1 MNKPKDVFTF
11 DFHSISKAQV
21 EKPFSH
27 HICFNSMNKVTFSP
41 SGKFYAIL
49 REEVQKYFSE
59 KQISPK
65 GDFRLY
71 LKTIILFSSW
81 IYLYVQLVFFTPES
95 IILGVFLCLLFGF
108 NWALLGFN
116 VCHDAC
122 HSSYSNNNAVNSIL
136 GYTFNFLGANAFFW
150 KTKHNIVH
158 HTFTNIDGVDA
169 DIIQTKLL
177 RLAPTQHKMGI
188 HRFQHLYCMV
198 LYAVSYLGWV
208 YMNDFEK
215 YFSKEVK
222 GTRINA
228 FDIKE
233 HLVFWLSKAL
243 YVTIYLVIPILFV
256 PSIFVF
262 LMGYLIASMAC
273 GLVLAMVF
281 QLAHVVEITE
291 FEDATEHD
299 LSIENEWAIH
309 QLCTTANFAP
319 KNKIV
324 SWICGGLNFQVEH
337 HLFPNIS
344 HVHYPKLHLIVQ
356 NVCAQHGVDYK
367 CYESMGEALG
377 SHFRRMKYL
386 GVV

>member
-1 MNKPKDVFTF
+1 
-11 DFHSISKAQV
+11 
-21 EKPFSH
+21 
-27 HICFNSMNKVTFSP
+27 MNKVTFSP

-95 IILGVFLCLLFGF
+95 IVLGVFLCLLFGF